1 MTSLNIYRPED
12 RSADINNIAVKGGGS
27 GGNGGGGG
35 IKNQQEALMDL
46 GIKKGEA
53 TKSNTG
59 PGARHHLLVVAT
71 FVIWII
77 RPTFISTVVYWKP
90 SKRTTK

>member
-1 MTSLNIYRPED
+1 MGE
-12 RSADINNIAVKGGGS
+12 
-27 GGNGGGGG
+27 GGG

-59 PGARHHLLVVAT
+59 PGALHHLQVVAT
-71 FVIWII
+71 FVI
-77 RPTFISTVVYWKP
+77 
-90 SKRTTK
+90 